1 MKKLVI
7 VYSSIVKI
15 FSIKTKLHDF
25 CEKVAQKT
33 GKLIK
38 FGHLFVILGAKK
50 VRVFVSPGDVLEDGW
65 SLSYNSV
72 LVPKVGEVG
81 EYGSKIFWKIKKG
94 FTFVFIKPFF
104 FVGIADE
111 FVFYFQK
118 FKDK

>member
-50 VRVFVSPGDVLEDGW
+50 VRVFVSPGDVLEDG
-65 SLSYNSV
+65 
-72 LVPKVGEVG
+72 
-81 EYGSKIFWKIKKG
+81 
-94 FTFVFIKPFF
+94 
-104 FVGIADE
+104 
-111 FVFYFQK
+111 
-118 FKDK
+118 